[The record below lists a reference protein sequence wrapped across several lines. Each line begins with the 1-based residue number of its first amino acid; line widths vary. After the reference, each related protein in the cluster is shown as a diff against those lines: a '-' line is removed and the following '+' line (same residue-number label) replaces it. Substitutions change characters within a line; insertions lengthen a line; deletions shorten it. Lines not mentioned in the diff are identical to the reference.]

1 MPMPNDDRSI
11 HVPRDDDQCDVLLLY
26 VNEKERAAIVETF
39 AGSKGEPPPPR
50 TIRGLPCLD
59 LGKIG
64 GRRVFA
70 TATNMGSA
78 TPGGSATLAVD
89 AIDKLNPQWI
99 IAVGVAFGM
108 EPNKVPIGTILV
120 SDRVS
125 CYEPQRAGKKN
136 THRGDTVTVH
146 PHLKQFFQTVS
157 SPPYWKGDPVRFG
170 QIISGEKLIDDP
182 AFKGKLRKAYPEAI
196 GGEMEAAGIYS
207 AALLKQRDWI
217 IVKAVCDYADGN
229 KGEDKDNR
237 QILAAGNA
245 ARFVRHVLT
254 AYDQA
259 ASIEEPGRLPATTV
273 SKSERKRATG
283 TVHRDA
289 VAAIAESLDLAPAL
303 RDALAGQPGASG
315 ANPTELAQWLC
326 APDGDVRAAIR
337 SVKAALGDAAKVLR
351 RERGDVSSLRQH
363 ALDILGWM
371 VITTVMEGYERED
384 AELAKTWFDKVTF
397 KIPLGRNPCVEVL
410 MARWRGYKAEFVVE
424 KTRRDYGTDEITP
437 NNLQEL
443 GFDDPKKPETKRHV
457 DHLRRLAYQ
466 KIFHV
471 PAPPKLSLTQEQDL
485 YERLQDERE
494 EKNRRLRLVID
505 RNDPDC
511 AFSLPAVIEAV
522 HAELPQLL
530 LIFVHS
536 GKEPDQNV
544 FVIPPSK
551 LASAIYGFLEEIE
564 KLS

>member
-410 MARWRGYKAEFVVE
+410 MARWRGRAIVE
-424 KTRRDYGTDEITP
+424 RD
-437 NNLQEL
+437 
-443 GFDDPKKPETKRHV
+443 
-457 DHLRRLAYQ
+457 
-466 KIFHV
+466 
-471 PAPPKLSLTQEQDL
+471 
-485 YERLQDERE
+485 
-494 EKNRRLRLVID
+494 ID
-505 RNDPDC
+505 
-511 AFSLPAVIEAV
+511 I
-522 HAELPQLL
+522 H
-530 LIFVHS
+530 
-536 GKEPDQNV
+536 
-544 FVIPPSK
+544 
-551 LASAIYGFLEEIE
+551 
-564 KLS
+564 